1 MTSRMEPE
9 LLAALL
15 DEHGA
20 ALELFAAQW
29 TESPEDCVQEA
40 FVELAGQLQTPRCPA
55 AWLFRVVKN
64 RAIGRLRA
72 EQRRRKHERMAAA
85 LTPSW
90 SQPASEPTITSEELA
105 AALWSLDEPLREV
118 VVMRTWGGL
127 SFEQIAEVVD
137 ASTSAAHRRY
147 EAGLAAL
154 RQTLALADEP
164 QGPGRKS

>member
-1 MTSRMEPE
+1 MTSRVGPE

-40 FVELAGQLQTPRCPA
+40 FVELASQPQSPRSVA

-72 EQRRRKHERMAAA
+72 DQRRKKHERLAAA
-85 LTPSW
+85 LTPNW
-90 SQPASEPTITSEELA
+90 SQPSTEPLVSSEELA
-105 AALWSLDEPLREV
+105 AALYQLDEPLREV

-127 SFEQIAEVVD
+127 SFEQIAEVID

-154 RQTLALADEP
+154 RQLLSMVDQPRASRREP
-164 QGPGRKS
+164 